1 MKIFE
6 SFEKAI
12 GLLNSIENSE
22 KELYEK
28 QSVYDQKIQY
38 WLHYLE
44 NSKISTKQSYRITRE
59 LKHLREE
66 RRQVKNDL
74 DLLRSFHTSEDK
86 LKGNENR
93 SMLMGQLRK
102 LKNKQENWV
111 YENDVYS
118 NEEIERILG

>member
-66 RRQVKNDL
+66 RRIIKNDIE
-74 DLLRSFHTSEDK
+74 LLKSFHSSEEK
-86 LKGNENR
+86 LRGKDNR

-111 YENDVYS
+111 YENDIYT

>member
-102 LKNKQENWV
+102 LKNKT
-111 YENDVYS
+111 
-118 NEEIERILG
+118 RKLGL

>member
-66 RRQVKNDL
+66 RRAIKNDIE
-74 DLLRSFHTSEDK
+74 LLRSFHSSEEK
-86 LKGNENR
+86 LKG
-93 SMLMGQLRK
+93 K
-102 LKNKQENWV
+102 
-111 YENDVYS
+111 
-118 NEEIERILG
+118 